1 MIEKCDYAPM
11 AQCAGAY
18 RRHDRQINNVE
29 QGQRMDT
36 LYSREQLTW
45 IREQAII
52 YQCACPAQVSKLL
65 SEMQWLYKYQADC
78 MNQTDV
84 DFLVHSN
91 IAEAT
96 KKAYPIIEQCMTD
109 VLTLEGWDMATL
121 TMPESLKKL
130 TLASIEKM

>member
-1 MIEKCDYAPM
+1 
-11 AQCAGAY
+11 
-18 RRHDRQINNVE
+18 
-29 QGQRMDT
+29 MDT
-36 LYSREQLTW
+36 LYSMEQLTW

>member
-1 MIEKCDYAPM
+1 
-11 AQCAGAY
+11 
-18 RRHDRQINNVE
+18 
-29 QGQRMDT
+29 MDT

-78 MNQTDV
+78 LNQTDV

>member
-1 MIEKCDYAPM
+1 
-11 AQCAGAY
+11 
-18 RRHDRQINNVE
+18 
-29 QGQRMDT
+29 MDT
-36 LYSREQLTW
+36 LYSRDQLTW
-45 IREQAII
+45 IREQAIF

-78 MNQTDV
+78 LNQTDV

-96 KKAYPIIEQCMTD
+96 KKAYPIMEQCMTD